1 MCKDVYNTAIWT
13 LLVVSA
19 LVSAY
24 QIYNLA
30 TMQQAAAQQFLLILG
45 YVAYAMPVLALVFYA
60 IKPIRWLAVIAAG
73 IAVALSNSVAMAA
86 FLLIY
91 VYGAI
96 SGKE

>member
-1 MCKDVYNTAIWT
+1 MCKDVYKTAIWT

-19 LVSAY
+19 IVGIY

-30 TMQQAAAQQFLLILG
+30 TTQVAAQPLVYLAYF
-45 YVAYAMPVLALVFYA
+45 AYAMPILALIFYA
-60 IKPIRWLAVIAAG
+60 IKPIRWLAAIAAG
-73 IAVALSNSVAMAA
+73 IAVALSNSVAMTA
-86 FLLIY
+86 FILIY